1 MVCQWN
7 CRAGFVDNSLKPCVL
22 VSRRMTAKEK
32 WAEDKALREGL
43 RERLKAIAAQGK
55 ETLADIAQQEKAV
68 AA

>member
-1 MVCQWN
+1 
-7 CRAGFVDNSLKPCVL
+7 
-22 VSRRMTAKEK
+22 MTAKEK